1 MFASFSDNLRMSI
14 LELFN
19 NKLRAFLTVLGIT
32 IGIGAVVLL
41 LSLGQS
47 VQDYIAAQFESLGTN
62 TIRISASPDSNG
74 RHRPAHHQ
82 SGRHAQG
89 PERLSVVRS
98 VMPEV
103 TGNYFVAVREQ

>member
-19 NKLRAFLTVLGIT
+19 NKLRAFLTVLEIT

-47 VQDYIAAQFESLGTN
+47 VQDYIAAQFQIIGHQYHPYFRLTQLQRS
-62 TIRISASPDSNG
+62 
-74 RHRPAHHQ
+74 HRPAHHQ

-89 PERLSVVRS
+89 P
-98 VMPEV
+98 
-103 TGNYFVAVREQ
+103 